1 MGQPDAG
8 RTVGHAGSVRRTIH
22 PGAGKRLSAFSHK
35 KSQELLLQRRKKM
48 AVYKETIKVKSH
60 GGTPSYINITGDVR
74 RVIEES
80 GIKSGISCRFG
91 PLLPR

>member
-1 MGQPDAG
+1 MGFSE
-8 RTVGHAGSVRRTIH
+8 RSEEVSYNTVTLPACRI
-22 PGAGKRLSAFSHK
+22 LSWFFAACHIESY
-35 KSQELLLQRRKKM
+35 QEEKM